1 MRSNQDVT
9 DPSSGAVGVA
19 PPMPSALPVATMVA
33 PLPATLP
40 PAQPPG
46 IAPLPV
52 DGAFD
57 VPATFV
63 ERMQVCEF
71 LAKANLLPKALRE
84 QPANVMLIM
93 HKALALSIPLSVA
106 LEHLHVIDGVV
117 GHSAELLRALLYKHG
132 HRLRWLEIDDK
143 HAIGELTLRHDPKH
157 PRVEAFTIGDATRM
171 KLSNKDNWQKDPS
184 SMLVARCT
192 TRLVSRHCPEVAVAL
207 GNLSAMDVEDEP
219 AVAGGQAG
227 GGDEAEHR
235 RQLAH
240 ELYVQAQT
248 AQTIHEL
255 SAIGQTAR
263 SKDILDVNV
272 DGQITLQRK
281 LLDLIAQLKA
291 AEDKTSTDDAQ

>member
-1 MRSNQDVT
+1 MRSNQDYAEQ
-9 DPSSGAVGVA
+9 SSAVAGVA
-19 PPMPSALPVATMVA
+19 PPVPGVLPVAARVA
-33 PLPATLP
+33 PVPATLP

-46 IAPLPV
+46 IQLPV

-63 ERMQVCEF
+63 ERMQLCEV
-71 LAKANLLPKALRE
+71 LARANLLPKALRE

-157 PRVEAFTIGDATRM
+157 PRVEAFTIQDATRM
-171 KLSNKDNWQKDPS
+171 KLSQKDNWQKDPS

-192 TRLVSRHCPEVAVAL
+192 TRLVSRHCPEIAVAL
-207 GNLSAMDVEDEP
+207 GNLSAMDVEGDPTVATDQNTGSEP
-219 AVAGGQAG
+219 EQREQVAY
-227 GGDEAEHR
+227 
-235 RQLAH
+235 
-240 ELYVQAQT
+240 ELYVQAQSAT
-248 AQTIHEL
+248 TVQEL
-255 SAIGQTAR
+255 SNIGQTAR
-263 SKDILDVNV
+263 GKDLLDIKV
-272 DGQITLQRK
+272 DDGKTLQRT
-281 LLDLIAQLKA
+281 LLDFIAKIKEAEQA
-291 AEDKTSTDDAQ
+291 AAATGDAK